1 MKTKLLPLL
10 SLTAL
15 TIAALEISP
24 LGIRSNRGSSHA
36 HANPGCPGDAIFT
49 NARHAGM
56 EKYARVDDE
65 DVGDVPDD
73 DAKGDGGDA
82 LENWSHHN

>member
-10 SLTAL
+10 ALTAL

-24 LGIRSNRGSSHA
+24 LGVRSNRGSSHA
-36 HANPGCPGDAIFT
+36 HANPAAQATPSSQMQ
-49 NARHAGM
+49 GM
-56 EKYARVDDE
+56 PAWRNGRVYDE

-82 LENWSHHN
+82 LENWSRPN